1 MFNFPKIVVVFSLI
15 SGNLIFAFLDEP
27 NQKNNCQN
35 YQNSPTNRII
45 HHLQLPLSFS
55 IYIIL
60 RILGNFKPQLT
71 TSQLAAANSGKIRS
85 GHHVTGL
92 GAVPLAQNRDCGF
105 PSPTDEDIIPRI
117 SEKYKISI

>member
-15 SGNLIFAFLDEP
+15 SGNFIFAFLDEP

-45 HHLQLPLSFS
+45 HHLQLPFSFS

-71 TSQLAAANSGKIRS
+71 AFQLAAANSGKIRS

-92 GAVPLAQNRDCGF
+92 SAVPVQNRDCGF
-105 PSPTDEDIIPRI
+105 PSSTDEDIIA
-117 SEKYKISI
+117 